1 METLEFIEGYFKGE
15 LAAEDRKRFEDAV
28 RQDPAFAREVAF
40 YLSTGL
46 AAGEVVADE
55 RKKRFSVLEAARNPV
70 TGKLISMKKLW
81 WAAAAG
87 VILLISVYLGTG
99 NPSLKTLAGNFVEDH
114 YSKVDASM
122 GASDDLAQQGV
133 AAYNKKNF
141 KTARLK
147 FEQVLQQNPTDNK
160 ALEYA
165 GLAALQLEDYES
177 ALTHFRQLSALSG
190 LYENRGPFLE
200 ATTLLLRNESNDKN
214 DAIRLLHEVVSKNL
228 YGRDEAAEWLKI
240 TE

>member
-15 LAAEDRKRFEDAV
+15 LPAEDRKRFEDTV
-28 RQDPAFAREVAF
+28 RQDPAFANEVAF
-40 YLSTGL
+40 YISAGM
-46 AAGEVVADE
+46 AAGEMVAEE
-55 RKKRFSVLEAARNPV
+55 RTKRFSVLEAARNPV

-122 GASDDLAQQGV
+122 GASADLAQQGV

-141 KTARLK
+141 KTARVK
-147 FEQVLQQNPTDNK
+147 FEQVLQQNPADNK

-165 GLAALQLEDYES
+165 GLAALQLEEYET
-177 ALTHFRQLSALSG
+177 ALTHFRKLSAISG

-200 ATTLLLRNESNDKN
+200 ATTLLLRNESNDKQ
-214 DAIRLLHEVVSKNL
+214 DAIRLLHEVVSKKL
-228 YGRDEAAEWLKI
+228 YGSGEAAEWLKTI
-240 TE
+240 E